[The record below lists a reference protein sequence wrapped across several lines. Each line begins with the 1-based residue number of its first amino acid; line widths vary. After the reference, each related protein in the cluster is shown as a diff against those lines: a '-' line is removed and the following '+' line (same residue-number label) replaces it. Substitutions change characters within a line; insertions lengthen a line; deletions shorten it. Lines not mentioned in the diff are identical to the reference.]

1 MKLASA
7 FVGRENGVNF
17 IYSMRF
23 EVDSSYI
30 QATLSEL
37 ISINSVNPRLI
48 PGAPG
53 ERQIANY
60 VADQMERLGLEVRS
74 FEPDEGR
81 VSILGTRGGS
91 GGGPSLMLNAH
102 YDTVG
107 VENILR
113 PFEPVIHNGRMCGR
127 GAYDMKASLAAILG
141 AVKALAAARIGLRG
155 DLLLAAVADE
165 EYASLGTSDLLNYV
179 SPEAA
184 IVTEPTQLQICVAHK
199 GFIWLEVETLGKAAH
214 GSRVDLGID
223 ANMKMGQ
230 FLAHLSILEEA
241 LRERTS
247 HPLLGSASLHAATLA
262 GGSELSAYAARCR
275 LGIERRTLPGED
287 PEQAIAEI
295 RAILQHLENEDPR
308 FRSSLTTL
316 LVRDPFEVQPD
327 SRIVE
332 VVQSAA
338 QEVCDGAPELIGDH
352 PWMDSALLSAAGI
365 ETVVF
370 GPSGGGAHSAK
381 EWVDLESVT
390 HLAEILARSACGYCE
405 ICTD

>member
-1 MKLASA
+1 
-7 FVGRENGVNF
+7 
-17 IYSMRF
+17 MRF

-30 QATLSEL
+30 RATLSEL
-37 ISINSVNPRLI
+37 ISINSVNPKLI

-53 ERQIANY
+53 ERQIATC
-60 VADQMERLGLEVRS
+60 VADRMERLGLEVRS
-74 FEPDEGR
+74 FEPDQGR
-81 VSILGTRGGS
+81 VSVLGTRPGS

-107 VENILR
+107 VENMLR
-113 PFEPVIHNGRMCGR
+113 PFEPLVHNGRMRGR
-127 GAYDMKASLAAILG
+127 GAFDMKAGLAASLG
-141 AVKALAAARIGLRG
+141 AVKALGAARIDLKG

-165 EYASLGTSDLLNYV
+165 EYASLGTSDLLNHV
-179 SPEAA
+179 SPDAA

-223 ANMKMGQ
+223 ANMKMGH
-230 FLAHLSILEEA
+230 FLAKLSMLEEA

-247 HPLLGSASLHAATLA
+247 HPLLGAASLHAATLA

-275 LGIERRTLPGED
+275 LGIARRTLPGENA
-287 PEQAIAEI
+287 EKAIAEI
-295 RAILQHLENEDPR
+295 RAILQHLESEDPS
-308 FRSSLTTL
+308 FKSSLTTL

-327 SRIVE
+327 ARIVE
-332 VVQSAA
+332 VVQLAA
-338 QEVCDGAPELIGDH
+338 AAACDGTPELIGDH

-365 ETVVF
+365 ETVVI
-370 GPSGGGAHSAK
+370 GPSGRGAHSAE

-390 HLAEILARSACGYCE
+390 HLAEILARSACTYCKVV
-405 ICTD
+405 TD

>member
-1 MKLASA
+1 
-7 FVGRENGVNF
+7 
-17 IYSMRF
+17 MRF
-23 EVDSSYI
+23 QVDSSYI
-30 QATLSEL
+30 RSTLSEL

-53 ERQIANY
+53 ERRIATY
-60 VADQMERLGLEVRS
+60 VADQMERFGLEVRS

-81 VSILGTRGGS
+81 VSILGTRRGS

-107 VENILR
+107 VENMLR
-113 PFEPVIHNGRMCGR
+113 PFEPLVHNGRMCGR
-127 GAYDMKASLAAILG
+127 GSYDMKASLAAILG
-141 AVKALAAARIGLRG
+141 AVKALAAARIELKG

-165 EYASLGTSDLLNYV
+165 EYASLGSSDLLNYV

-223 ANMKMGQ
+223 ANMKMGE
-230 FLAHLSILEEA
+230 FLAKLSILEGA

-295 RAILQHLENEDPR
+295 RAILQHLENDDPR
-308 FRSSLTTL
+308 FRSSVTTL

-332 VVQSAA
+332 VVQLAA
-338 QEVCDGAPELIGDH
+338 AEVCGGTPELIGDH

-365 ETVVF
+365 ETVVI
-370 GPSGGGAHSAK
+370 GPSGEGAHSAE
-381 EWVDLESVT
+381 EWVDLESVDKLT
-390 HLAEILARSACGYCE
+390 AILTRSAIEYCG
-405 ICTD
+405 TA

>member
-1 MKLASA
+1 M
-7 FVGRENGVNF
+7 G
-17 IYSMRF
+17 F

-30 QATLSEL
+30 HSALSEL
-37 ISINSVNPRLI
+37 ISINSVNPKLI

-53 ERQIANY
+53 ERQIATC

-74 FEPDEGR
+74 LEPEEGR
-81 VSILGTRGGS
+81 VSILGTRRGS

-107 VENILR
+107 VENMPR
-113 PFEPVIHNGRMCGR
+113 PFEPLTYDGKMRGR
-127 GAYDMKASLAAILG
+127 GAYDMKAGLAASLG
-141 AVKALAAARIGLRG
+141 AVKALGDARIDLKG

-165 EYASLGTSDLLNYV
+165 EYASLGTSDLLSYV
-179 SPEAA
+179 SPGAA

-230 FLAHLSILEEA
+230 FLAKLSILEEA

-287 PEQAIAEI
+287 AEKAIAEI
-295 RAILQHLENEDPR
+295 RAILQRLENEDPR
-308 FRSSLTTL
+308 FRSNLSTFV
-316 LVRDPFEVQPD
+316 VRDPFEVRPD
-327 SRIVE
+327 CRIVG
-332 VVQSAA
+332 VVKLAA
-338 QEVCDGAPELIGDH
+338 AEVCNSTPDLIGDH

-365 ETVVF
+365 ETVVI
-370 GPSGGGAHSAK
+370 GPSGGGAHSAE
-381 EWVDLESVT
+381 EWVDLESVSK
-390 HLAEILARSACGYCE
+390 LAAILVLSAIEYCG
-405 ICTD
+405 TG

>member
-1 MKLASA
+1 
-7 FVGRENGVNF
+7 
-17 IYSMRF
+17 MRF

-30 QATLSEL
+30 RATLSEL

-53 ERQIANY
+53 ERHIATY
-60 VADQMERLGLEVRS
+60 VADQMERLGLEVQS

-81 VSILGTRGGS
+81 VSILGTRRGC

-107 VENILR
+107 VENMPR
-113 PFEPVIHNGRMCGR
+113 PFEPLIHKGRMCGR
-127 GAYDMKASLAAILG
+127 GAYDMKASLAASLA
-141 AVKALAAARIGLRG
+141 AVKALAAARIDLQG

-165 EYASLGTSDLLNYV
+165 EYASLGTSDLLNHV

-199 GFIWLEVETLGKAAH
+199 GFIWLEVETIGKAAH

-230 FLAHLSILEEA
+230 FLAHLSTLEKA

-275 LGIERRTLPGED
+275 VGIERRTLPGED
-287 PEQAIAEI
+287 PEQAVAEI
-295 RAILQHLENEDPR
+295 RAILQRLENEDPR

-316 LVRDPFEVQPD
+316 LVRDPFEVRPD
-327 SRIVE
+327 CRIVG
-332 VVQSAA
+332 VVKSAA
-338 QEVCDGAPELIGDH
+338 EEVCDGAPELIGD
-352 PWMDSALLSAAGI
+352 PPLDGFRL
-365 ETVVF
+365 VVCSRNRDRRDWTLGGR
-370 GPSGGGAHSAK
+370 GPFGGG
-381 EWVDLESVT
+381 V
-390 HLAEILARSACGYCE
+390 G
-405 ICTD
+405 